1 MHSQIQ
7 NRVLQKTK
15 IMNVNKLNKLWYIL
29 LLLPLV
35 LITSCKDDDTEPA
48 EDPIASF
55 QYEIDEANYLR
66 VTFTS
71 FSENAATYSWNFGD
85 SETSAEEN
93 PVHTYSAAGD
103 YTVVLTA
110 TNADGVEASK
120 TESITITDPNEAL
133 KLLTGEVSKT
143 WKLFREGTV
152 ASLGPDASNPAG
164 WWSGLSNN
172 GARPCLYE
180 QTFTF
185 HLDGQFVF
193 DDMNVFW
200 GENDPWSGTAN
211 HETCFEP
218 TAANM
223 VNLDGADVSAWGSGT
238 HAFTYDP
245 STGVVVLNGM
255 GAWMGL
261 VHTVG
266 NSEYSNVPTAS
277 RSFDI
282 AIEELDGYDKMTLTY
297 DYGDGGL
304 WTIIYAS
311 YDEGVTE
318 PEIVREE
325 PVFGVDLEDIT
336 PSVLSNGFASATD
349 FVLLDTITSG
359 STLVYGVDDPADAT
373 AAKVGQFNRVSTEQ
387 YQELKFQIAPEAKDI
402 IFTNFTTVSIDVY
415 IPSSNDYSG
424 DLSKVVLM
432 GMADQSATEQWWTD
446 IYEYNSGTELAVD
459 TWVTLTYQLASPDW
473 DSDNGN
479 SPLDRTDLD
488 MFYINIGSGGH
499 VVPGTFYVRNLKFQ

>member
-1 MHSQIQ
+1 M
-7 NRVLQKTK
+7 
-15 IMNVNKLNKLWYIL
+15 L
-29 LLLPLV
+29 LVPLV
-35 LITSCKDDDTEPA
+35 FITSCKEDDPEPA

-55 QYEIDEANYLR
+55 QYEIDEANYLQ
-66 VTFTS
+66 VTFSS
-71 FSENAATYSWNFGD
+71 FSENTETYSWNFGD
-85 SETSAEEN
+85 NETSAEEN
-93 PVHTYSAAGD
+93 PVHTYAASGA

-110 TNADGVEASK
+110 VNIDGVEASK
-120 TESITITDPNEAL
+120 TENITITDPNEAL

-164 WWSGLSNN
+164 WWAGLSNN

-200 GENDPWSGTAN
+200 GENDPFSTTDL

-245 STGVVVLNGM
+245 STGVVALSGM

-282 AIEELDGYDKMTLTY
+282 VIEEMDGYDKMTLTY
-297 DYGDGGL
+297 NYGDGGL

-311 YDEGVTE
+311 YTTAAE
-318 PEIVREE
+318 PTIVRDA

-336 PSVLSNGFASATD
+336 PDTLFNPFDGSLY
-349 FVLLDTITSG
+349 LLDTITSG

-373 AAKVGQFNRVSTEQ
+373 AAKVGQFTRVATEQ
-387 YQELKFQIAPEAKDI
+387 YQELQFQIAPEAKDI
-402 IFTNFTTVSIDVY
+402 IFTSFTTVSVDVY
-415 IPSSNDYSG
+415 IPSSNTYAADG
-424 DLSKVVLM
+424 LTKVVLI
-432 GMADQSATEQWWTD
+432 GMADKSATEEWWTD

-459 TWVTLTYQLASPDW
+459 TWVTLTYQLAAPDW
-473 DSDNGN
+473 DSENGN

-499 VVPGTFYVRNLKFQ
+499 VNPGTFYIRNLKFQ